1 MELKIDFYSK
11 EELAIRMDFS
21 GRDQLLANETNEL
34 FLFSCYT
41 LRQFSNLGNHPV
53 AKVLAVLLTTFGKD
67 TAIELAHDKYE
78 FPSSSTLHYLMSFEG
93 VKISV
98 DYNVL
103 RDQIMPGMPKLVYFQ
118 GEGKKTFTMTLH
130 PFQFNIKGFG
140 LLGFQVNF
148 YAFHSVIA
156 LLKYLAKKHIDDE
169 VYLDHLLQV
178 AKYCGK
184 AHIFQKIP
192 LGDQVA
198 LANAILKEANI
209 TS

>member
-1 MELKIDFYSK
+1 
-11 EELAIRMDFS
+11 
-21 GRDQLLANETNEL
+21 
-34 FLFSCYT
+34 
-41 LRQFSNLGNHPV
+41 
-53 AKVLAVLLTTFGKD
+53 VLLTTFGKD
-67 TAIELAHDKYE
+67 TAIELAHDNYE
-78 FPSSSTLHYLMSFEG
+78 FPSPSTLRYLMSFEG

-98 DYNVL
+98 DYDVL
-103 RDQIMPGMPKLVYFQ
+103 RDEIMPGMPKLVDFQ
-118 GEGKKTFTMTLH
+118 DEGKKTFTMTIH
-130 PFQFNIKGFG
+130 PFQLNIKGFG

-156 LLKYLAKKHIDDE
+156 LLKYLAKKHINNE
-169 VYLDHLLQV
+169 GYLYHLLQV

-198 LANAILKEANI
+198 LANAILKEVNI